1 MLHLQCMGLTSAIA
15 EPRAVRE
22 SEKAALISL
31 LADEDASIYQ
41 AVREKFLSLGAVTRP
56 WLHPHM
62 LSSDPLLRRRAQE
75 IIRHF
80 DRQTADNRFL
90 AFCLKQGEDFD
101 LEEAAWLLA
110 LTQHSDINVEA
121 YQALLDSFVAELRQ
135 RVALYKRANQ
145 VLGQVNEYLFNEL
158 NFTGNEKNYYEP
170 DNSYLNRV
178 LDRRTGN
185 PISLCLLYLLIARRL
200 RLPVVGI
207 GLPGHFIC
215 RYQSTSDEIYIDA
228 FNHGRLLRKTDCI
241 HYLIRGNYD
250 VSDDYLSP
258 VSSRRMFQRICGNLH
273 QIYLQLEHTEE
284 ATRVQRYL
292 VALSR

>member
-1 MLHLQCMGLTSAIA
+1 MNLSTTISA
-15 EPRAVRE
+15 PGKVHDGQR
-22 SEKAALISL
+22 AALISL
-31 LADEDASIYQ
+31 LADEDASVYQ
-41 AVREKFLSLGAVTRP
+41 AVREKFLSLGVVARD
-56 WLHPHM
+56 WLHPHA

-80 DRQTADNRFL
+80 DRETADDRFL
-90 AFCLKQGEDFD
+90 TFCLKQGENFD

-110 LTQHSDINVEA
+110 QTQYSDINVEA

-135 RVALYKRANQ
+135 RVSLYKRANQ
-145 VLGQVNEYLFNEL
+145 MLGQINDYLFNEL
-158 NFTGNEKNYYEP
+158 SFAGNEKNYYDP

-185 PISLCLLYLLIARRL
+185 PINLCLLYLLIARRL
-200 RLPVVGI
+200 QLPVVGI
-207 GLPGHFIC
+207 GLPGHFLC
-215 RYQSTSDEIYIDA
+215 RYQSTADEIYVDA
-228 FNHGRLLRKTDCI
+228 FNHGRLLSKTDCI

-258 VSSRRMFQRICGNLH
+258 VSSRRLFHRICGNLQH
-273 QIYLQLEHTEE
+273 IYLQLEQQEE

>member
-1 MLHLQCMGLTSAIA
+1 MGSYTTIA
-15 EPRAVRE
+15 APNEVRD

-31 LADEDASIYQ
+31 LADEDASVYHV
-41 AVREKFLSLGAVTRP
+41 VREKLLSLGAVTRD
-56 WLHPHM
+56 WLQPHT
-62 LSSDPLLRRRAQE
+62 LSSDRLLRRRAQE
-75 IIRHF
+75 IVLHIG
-80 DRQTADNRFL
+80 RQTADDRFL
-90 AFCLKQGEDFD
+90 AFCLKQGGDFD

-110 LTQHSDINVEA
+110 QTQFPDINVEA
-121 YQALLDSFVAELRQ
+121 YQALLDIFVAELRQ
-135 RVALYKRANQ
+135 RVLLYKRPNQ
-145 VLGQVNEYLFNEL
+145 ILGQINDYLFNEL
-158 NFTGNEKNYYEP
+158 SFAGNEKNYYDP

-185 PISLCLLYLLIARRL
+185 PINLCLLYVLVARRL

-207 GLPGHFIC
+207 GLPGHFLC

-228 FNHGRLLRKTDCI
+228 FHHGRLLTKTDCI
-241 HYLIRGNYD
+241 HYLIRGNYN

-258 VSSRRMFQRICGNLH
+258 VSSRRLFQRICSNLH
-273 QIYLQLEHTEE
+273 QIYLQLEHLEE

>member
-1 MLHLQCMGLTSAIA
+1 MQSGMGLSTTTTA
-15 EPRAVRE
+15 PVVVRE

-31 LADEDASIYQ
+31 LADEDTSVYG
-41 AVREKFLSLGAVTRP
+41 AVRERLLSLGAVARD
-56 WLHPHM
+56 WLQPHA
-62 LSSDPLLRRRAQE
+62 LSSDPLLRRRAHE

-80 DRQTADNRFL
+80 DRQMADDRFL
-90 AFCLKQGEDFD
+90 AFCLKQGENFD

-110 LTQHSDINVEA
+110 QTQYSEINVEA
-121 YQALLDSFVAELRQ
+121 YQALLDSFVAEVRQ

-145 VLGQVNEYLFNEL
+145 MLGQINDYLFNEL
-158 NFTGNEKNYYEP
+158 SFAGNEENKNDP

-178 LDRRTGN
+178 LDRRTGD
-185 PISLCLLYLLIARRL
+185 PISLCLLYILFARRL
-200 RLPVVGI
+200 RLPVAGI
-207 GLPGHFIC
+207 ELPGHFLC
-215 RYQSTSDEIYIDA
+215 RYQSTSYEAYIDA
-228 FNHGRLLRKTDCI
+228 FNHGRLLSKTDCI

-258 VSSRRMFQRICGNLH
+258 VSSRRLVHRICGNLH
-273 QIYLQLEHTEE
+273 QVYLQLEHLEE

>member
-1 MLHLQCMGLTSAIA
+1 MGSSFAIA
-15 EPRAVRE
+15 ESRVVRE
-22 SEKAALISL
+22 SEMAALISL
-31 LADEDASIYQ
+31 LADEDATVYHL
-41 AVREKFLSLGAVTRP
+41 VREKLLSLGVVTRD
-56 WLHPHM
+56 WLHPYA

-80 DRQTADNRFL
+80 DRQTADDRFL

-101 LEEAAWLLA
+101 LEDAAWLLA
-110 LTQHSDINVEA
+110 QTQFPDINVEA
-121 YQALLDSFVAELRQ
+121 YQALLDIFVAELRQ
-135 RVALYKRANQ
+135 RVALYKRGNQ
-145 VLGQVNEYLFNEL
+145 VLGQVNAYLFNEL
-158 NFTGNEKNYYEP
+158 NFTGNEKNYCDP

-185 PISLCLLYLLIARRL
+185 PINLCLLYLLITRRL

-207 GLPGHFIC
+207 GLPEHFLC
-215 RYQSTSDEIYIDA
+215 RYQSNSDEIYIDA

-250 VSDDYLSP
+250 INDDYLSP
-258 VSSRRMFQRICGNLH
+258 VSSRRMFQRICDNLH